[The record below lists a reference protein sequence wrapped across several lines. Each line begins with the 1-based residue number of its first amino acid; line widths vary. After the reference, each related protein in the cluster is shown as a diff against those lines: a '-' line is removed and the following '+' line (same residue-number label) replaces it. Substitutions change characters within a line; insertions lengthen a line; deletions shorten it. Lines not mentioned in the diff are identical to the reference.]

1 MIGMLWWSPFVACD
15 LYYLPR
21 GNLSRGASALL
32 PSDLHLAPYTAGSL
46 CLLRLVFTEKKW
58 YPGLP
63 ISISSGL
70 WLPASLSD
78 VHAPST
84 TPTILDRVHNNAF
97 TCSVFAAVLAR
108 RGRKATVVPTLP
120 LPPQPIL
127 RPVCH
132 AFAIC
137 LALVSAFSRK
147 KEKASPRRRVDFQL
161 QFRVL
166 GCPALND
173 RPTRLIGNG
182 LTGL

>member
-1 MIGMLWWSPFVACD
+1 MVSGPAHI
-15 LYYLPR
+15 
-21 GNLSRGASALL
+21 
-32 PSDLHLAPYTAGSL
+32 HIT
-46 CLLRLVFTEKKW
+46 
-58 YPGLP
+58 
-63 ISISSGL
+63 SGL

-78 VHAPST
+78 VHAPSS

-97 TCSVFAAVLAR
+97 TCSVFAAVDQTRPAVLAR
-108 RGRKATVVPTLP
+108 RGREATVVPILP

-166 GCPALND
+166 VV
-173 RPTRLIGNG
+173 RL
-182 LTGL
+182 